1 MNALWSDIL
10 AQGNNI
16 QTILQH
22 LTGAEKCRLEAAA
35 NFIKPEKPTFIIGI
49 ASAAYLCWP
58 SQVLLS
64 QGGYPSRIMNAADA
78 LYYEKEALK
87 NANVVINSRSGETA
101 EIVKLA
107 EWLNSES
114 IPFLAVT
121 NEPESTLAHLADQIL
136 WANTRKDDLVS
147 INVVTGMMLTMLVWA
162 IAVRRELDQIQYK
175 LESLPEA
182 VTLTVQRTVE
192 MADQLAEFLSGYSP
206 IYLLARGGSQGA
218 SLCGRLVLEEVA
230 RQSSISLE
238 AAEFRQ
244 GPNEVIGKQFCAVLF
259 MGGGETVRLT
269 RALGREIHKLGGHV
283 ISVGSKEAVRDLPG
297 MIFPLPDVFE
307 PFSPLCEVIPIQ
319 GLAYKLAEKRG
330 ITPGHVQYISKIIKD
345 EASD

>member
-10 AQGNNI
+10 AQGNNAGEV
-16 QTILQH
+16 LHH
-22 LTGAEKCRLEAAA
+22 LMGEEKSRLEAAA
-35 NFIKPEKPTFIIGI
+35 NFINPTKPTVLIGI

-58 SQVLLS
+58 SQVYLA
-64 QGGYPSRIMNAADA
+64 QGGYPARIMNAADA
-78 LYYEKEALK
+78 LYHEREALK

-107 EWLNSES
+107 EWLKRGS

-147 INVVTGMMLTMLVWA
+147 INVVTGMMLTMLTWA
-162 IAVRRELDQIQYK
+162 AAVRGELDQVWRN

-182 VTLTVQRTVE
+182 VTQTVQRTVE
-192 MADQLAEFLSGYSP
+192 TADQLAGFFPGGSP
-206 IYLLARGGSQGA
+206 IYLLARGASQGA

-244 GPNEVIGKQFCAVLF
+244 GPNEVIGKKFCAILF
-259 MGGGETVRLT
+259 MGSGETERLT
-269 RALGREIHKLGGHV
+269 RALGREIQKLGG
-283 ISVGSKEAVRDLPG
+283 SVVSIGREEAVRDLPG
-297 MIFPLPDVFE
+297 MTFALPDVFA
-307 PFSPLCEVIPIQ
+307 PYSPICEVIPIQ

-330 ITPGHVQYISKIIKD
+330 ITPGQVQYISKIIKA